1 MNRLSIIFIVI
12 LAIASVF
19 LGIVCFSYQ
28 NRLTVAKNMLI
39 LCSAEKEAAE
49 KRVNV
54 KIITFN
60 KLFIDKVLSAQGPVS
75 YEDVFDLENA
85 VSETGDAGLIS
96 QWNIFLA
103 SETEEDA
110 RRSVLAILKLC
121 ADKVL
126 AKQ

>member
-49 KRVNV
+49 KRVNE

>member
-1 MNRLSIIFIVI
+1 MNRLSITFIVI

-49 KRVNV
+49 KRVNE

-121 ADKVL
+121 ADKIL
-126 AKQ
+126 GEQ

>member
-49 KRVNV
+49 KRVNE

-60 KLFIDKVLSAQGPVS
+60 KLFIDKVLSAQGPVPH
-75 YEDVFDLENA
+75 EDVFDLENA

-96 QWNIFLA
+96 QWDIFLA

-121 ADKVL
+121 ADKIL
-126 AKQ
+126 AEQ